1 MFMNAPFR
9 RKDSEIET
17 EPCYVET
24 AITLSQYDFNYFKT
38 HLLEDQEFIKNNI
51 DKMGYSQDGTR
62 HCILVL
68 SEGSNDGVLVDSQG
82 SNYARYIAFMSNAK
96 TLYNLDRYLDL
107 SNYVDDMTK
116 FADFCADRILKGQD
130 DGRFVLSL
138 SSMKHEYGLHSLD
151 AELIVNMLSSR
162 EEFEILDFYD
172 NKVTVKVNDD
182 FAIKS
187 NSNLGIM
194 SNDEIKIALAKHLL
208 WLNDEYGGV
217 QLDLRNKY
225 IEGFDFS
232 RQDLSSAV
240 LNGSRFVNCDF
251 YKATLCFTEAC
262 GTCFNDCQLHD
273 VTVEEGNFYQAEFRD
288 CNMERGMYTHSNFHK
303 AKFVQSGI
311 SGMNFTNACVAEVSW
326 INTDTTNATMK
337 NTVDAIEKWDGDTP
351 HYDMEW
357 SEQQ

>member
-24 AITLSQYDFNYFKT
+24 AIMLSQSDFNYFKT
-38 HLLEDQEFIKNNI
+38 HLLEDQEFLKNNI

-82 SNYARYIAFMSNAK
+82 SNYARYIAFMPNAK
-96 TLYNLDRYLDL
+96 KLYNLDRYLDL

-116 FADFCADRILKGQD
+116 FADFCADRILQGQD

-151 AELIVNMLSSR
+151 SELLVNMLSSR
-162 EEFEILDFYD
+162 KEFEILDFYD

-225 IEGFDFS
+225 IEGLIEH
-232 RQDLSSAV
+232 RHIHRSAIKGV
-240 LNGSRFVNCDF
+240 LLMLF
-251 YKATLCFTEAC
+251 
-262 GTCFNDCQLHD
+262 
-273 VTVEEGNFYQAEFRD
+273 
-288 CNMERGMYTHSNFHK
+288 
-303 AKFVQSGI
+303 
-311 SGMNFTNACVAEVSW
+311 
-326 INTDTTNATMK
+326 
-337 NTVDAIEKWDGDTP
+337 
-351 HYDMEW
+351 
-357 SEQQ
+357 